1 MTLWDVA
8 REERRRRRGEVG
20 RHEKR
25 KSIGLEFQ
33 DKYNTN
39 RIKIRLE
46 NRREQECMKIDSG
59 RTIVIIPK
67 KERNGRKNEGG
78 AGIGGSKMCESKTPI
93 LDE

>member
-20 RHEKR
+20 KHEKR

-46 NRREQECMKIDSG
+46 NRR
-59 RTIVIIPK
+59 
-67 KERNGRKNEGG
+67 
-78 AGIGGSKMCESKTPI
+78 
-93 LDE
+93 

>member
-46 NRREQECMKIDSG
+46 NRKEQECMKIDIAVHWMNNCEFSQEG
-59 RTIVIIPK
+59 
-67 KERNGRKNEGG
+67 NEW
-78 AGIGGSKMCESKTPI
+78 
-93 LDE
+93 